1 MSKTIDIIGLGA
13 RTSVGWD
20 ALSTA
25 ASVRAGLARFAEYA
39 SLTDCQGNPVAVAM
53 APYLAPE
60 ICGSD
65 RFLALGIPAAEEAL
79 SCLANS
85 LSKGIS
91 LDILIG
97 LPLERPG
104 LPKELGDDVIKGF
117 EKAFAGNTTVN
128 SINVFAKGHAAGLM
142 ALQLGRQRILDGKT
156 KACLI
161 GGIDHYLTPE
171 TMTWLDK
178 NEQLLTEANP
188 WGFVPG
194 EGAGFCLL
202 ASSDLLEQ
210 LKCQTLGQVASMALA
225 HEKNLIKTDTV
236 CLGEGMTA
244 AIRETMQPFHE
255 HKTQIDDIICDL
267 NGEPYRAEELSY
279 ALLKTGEHLKTPD
292 NIKIPMDC
300 WGDVGAASGPLYV
313 ILAIM
318 AGQKGYAKGL
328 HTMILT
334 GSESGERCVGM
345 IRA

>member
-1 MSKTIDIIGLGA
+1 KLIDIIGLGA

-20 ALSTA
+20 AASTA
-25 ASVRAGLARFAEYA
+25 ASVRAGLARFGEYP
-39 SLTDCQGNPVAVAM
+39 SLTDNQGNPVAVAM

-60 ICGSD
+60 IFGSD
-65 RFLALGIPAAEEAL
+65 RFLALGIPAAAQAVSPL
-79 SCLANS
+79 SNAS
-85 LSKGIS
+85 SKDTS

-117 EKAFAGNTTVN
+117 EKAFAGNRTVN
-128 SINVFAKGHAAGLM
+128 SIDVFAKGHAAGLM

-202 ASSDLLEQ
+202 TSSDLIERI
-210 LKCQTLGQVASMALA
+210 KCPALGQVVSMALA

-244 AIRETMQPFHE
+244 AIREALQPFEE
-255 HKTQIDDIICDL
+255 HKPLIDNIVCDL
-267 NGEPYRAEELSY
+267 NGEPYRAEELGY
-279 ALLKTGEHLKTPD
+279 ALLKTGEYLKTPD
-292 NIKIPMDC
+292 DIKIPMDC
-300 WGDVGAASGPLYV
+300 WGDVGAAAGPLYV

-318 AGQKGYAKGL
+318 AGQKGYAKGPYTL
-328 HTMILT
+328 VLT
-334 GSESGERCVGM
+334 GSESGERCVGV
-345 IRA
+345 IRS